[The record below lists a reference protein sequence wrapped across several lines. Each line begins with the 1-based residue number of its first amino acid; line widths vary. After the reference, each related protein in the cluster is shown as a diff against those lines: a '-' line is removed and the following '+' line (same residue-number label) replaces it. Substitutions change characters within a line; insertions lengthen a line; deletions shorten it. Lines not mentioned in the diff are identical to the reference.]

1 MTLTEDAGVRGIV
14 VACGAAADLPAR
26 LGDVPLTQVGPRPGK
41 AEIDPLLGE
50 HDRLVVLGSDADL
63 AAVVV
68 RLMRREL
75 LPGVSVGFVAT
86 EPGSRVAPLWR
97 LPSDPDEAFAL
108 AWKGEDAEISLVRDD
123 TGGVLLGHAT
133 LRDVK
138 GQAYC
143 DEQVAFDGVV
153 SGIEVAPDDSGVTAR
168 ITRGKFVKRSSTYR
182 GRAFQLGCVP
192 TSSLVIDGVPQERE
206 ITRRTWYRHTVDL
219 RAVRG

>member
-1 MTLTEDAGVRGIV
+1 MRGIV
-14 VACGAAADLPAR
+14 VACSAAADLAAR
-26 LGDVPLTQVGPRPGK
+26 LGDVPLAHAGPRPGK

-50 HDRLVVLGSDADL
+50 YDRLVVLGADADL
-63 AAVVV
+63 AAVVA

-86 EPGSRVAPLWR
+86 ESGSRAAAHWR
-97 LPSDPDEAFAL
+97 LPADPDEAFAL
-108 AWKGEDAEISLVRDD
+108 AWKGHDTEIALVRDD

-133 LRDVK
+133 LRHVK

-143 DEQVAFDGVV
+143 DEQVAFDGEV
-153 SGIEVAPDDSGVTAR
+153 SGIEVTPNESGVTAR
-168 ITRGKFVKRSSTYR
+168 ITRGRLLKRSSTYR

-192 TSSLVIDGVPQERE
+192 TSSLVTEGVPNERE
-206 ITRRTWYRHTVDL
+206 IKRRTWYRHTVDL